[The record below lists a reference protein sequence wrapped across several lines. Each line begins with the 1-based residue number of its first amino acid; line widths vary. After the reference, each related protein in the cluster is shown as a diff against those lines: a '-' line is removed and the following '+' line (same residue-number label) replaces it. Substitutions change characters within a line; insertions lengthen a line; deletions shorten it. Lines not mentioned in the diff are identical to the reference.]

1 MIEPLLQAERLL
13 LHGMVEQAEQ
23 IYRRVAEQDP
33 RNSIA
38 VVGLARV
45 CLERGDD
52 EAALRHARA
61 ALVIDPENT
70 AAVRLEARLSEVLGE
85 RARQTGG
92 PDMAEHAPSAGQPP
106 EPRETPPWA
115 STGPTEPSTP
125 ASSAEARPSE
135 QAVFRRNPSMA
146 DHRRQETDPR
156 PAGDQAEPAA
166 AQAEPTAEP
175 EPDKP
180 RSLLSRL
187 LRRKGGN

>member
-61 ALVIDPENT
+61 ALVIDPEN
-70 AAVRLEARLSEVLGE
+70 AAAARLQARLSEVLGE
-85 RARQTGG
+85 RAQQAAAQAG
-92 PDMAEHAPSAGQPP
+92 PQLPVIDGPSVGSSEAQ
-106 EPRETPPWA
+106 PWA
-115 STGPTEPSTP
+115 STSPGQPSAP
-125 ASSAEARPSE
+125 IPSPEARPSE
-135 QAVFRRNPSMA
+135 QAVFTRNPSMA
-146 DHRRQETDPR
+146 DHRGQAPGEQPATDRTQPGATQE
-156 PAGDQAEPAA
+156 
-166 AQAEPTAEP
+166 EPTAKAAP
-175 EPDKP
+175 EQP
-180 RSLLSRL
+180 RGLLSRL
-187 LRRKGGN
+187 LRRIGGK